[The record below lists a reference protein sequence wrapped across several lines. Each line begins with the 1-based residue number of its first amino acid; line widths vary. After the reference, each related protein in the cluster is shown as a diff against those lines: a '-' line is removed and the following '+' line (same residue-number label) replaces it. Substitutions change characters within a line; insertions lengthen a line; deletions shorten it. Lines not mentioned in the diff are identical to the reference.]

1 MGHRG
6 NSLGVPYRCGNH
18 RLRVAT
24 AERLRPYGSHHLGT
38 YHLCRCFRGSEL
50 GERRM
55 SLRTLGI
62 VMAIIAAIILIAT
75 DPAFLQGFRE
85 SWNK

>member
-1 MGHRG
+1 
-6 NSLGVPYRCGNH
+6 
-18 RLRVAT
+18 
-24 AERLRPYGSHHLGT
+24 
-38 YHLCRCFRGSEL
+38 
-50 GERRM
+50 M

-85 SWNK
+85 SWND